1 MSISQSAR
9 IASCAVVLFFLS
21 LSAQAQIR
29 VAVEDGS
36 PNGTG
41 ADIVS
46 QLNDDTW
53 ADFSA
58 TKVTAG
64 DIDSLAELAN
74 YDVVIIGDSGNRNH
88 DWTAAMSSALRD
100 WVNAGGAAVLT
111 GWGNYGMNTS
121 NAIFDPLDEIFPT
134 QNIAST
140 NDFDNSA
147 NIMTILDPSHP
158 IFTGLTDFSF
168 PGGCCTEI
176 NPLALETGDVELAR
190 INSGSPD
197 SGTAVAV
204 KAAGSG
210 VTVYLGPVYMGNTGY
225 YVAGLRSGN
234 PDRLLEQA
242 VVWAADG
249 VLVGPPTAPPTP
261 TVPVPALSQWALIIL
276 LMLFGLAV
284 FTNRSRL
291 F

>member
-1 MSISQSAR
+1 MGAIFS
-9 IASCAVVLFFLS
+9 LS

-53 ADFSA
+53 ADFTA
-58 TKVTAG
+58 TKVSAT
-64 DIDSLAELAN
+64 DIDSLAELAA
-74 YDVVIIGDSGNRNH
+74 YDVVILGDSGNRNH

-100 WVNAGGAAVLT
+100 WVQAGGAAVLV

-121 NAIFDPLDEIFPT
+121 SPVFDPLDEIFPT

-140 NDFDNSA
+140 NDFDDTAS
-147 NIMTILDPSHP
+147 IMTIVQPTHP

-168 PGGCCTEI
+168 PSGCCTEI
-176 NPLALETGDVELAR
+176 NPLPLETGDQELAR
-190 INSGSPD
+190 FNSGSPD
-197 SGTAVAV
+197 SGTAVAI
-204 KAAGSG
+204 KQAGNG

-225 YVAGLRSGN
+225 YVAGLRTGA

-242 VVWAADG
+242 VAWAAEGSVAPPPPPATFAKPVPTLSEWALVTLAG
-249 VLVGPPTAPPTP
+249 VLGLVVMRSFRRG
-261 TVPVPALSQWALIIL
+261 LS
-276 LMLFGLAV
+276 
-284 FTNRSRL
+284 
-291 F
+291 